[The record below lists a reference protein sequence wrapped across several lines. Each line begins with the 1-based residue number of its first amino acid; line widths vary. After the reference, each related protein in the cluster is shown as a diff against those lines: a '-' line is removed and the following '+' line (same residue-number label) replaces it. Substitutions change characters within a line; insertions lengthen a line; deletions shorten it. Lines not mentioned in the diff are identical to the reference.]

1 MLQII
6 AIAAGAAVA
15 GVLGIA
21 ATRSNVF
28 RVQRAATISAPPDT
42 VYPLIADFRRWA
54 DWSPWEKLEPGMTR
68 SYGGADSGTGATY
81 AWEGQKVGAG
91 RMEITETDAPARIDI
106 DLHFLKPW
114 EAHNKTV
121 FALDPTGGGTLV
133 TWTMEGPATFMTK
146 VMGVVM
152 NMEKRVGKDFDAG
165 LASMKRIA
173 EGTAEVGGASVH

>member
-1 MLQII
+1 MLQIN

-21 ATRSNVF
+21 ATRPNVF

-81 AWEGQKVGAG
+81 GQAYVPGTAWPRVSIMMSPGSRMGLVAG
-91 RMEITETDAPARIDI
+91 R
-106 DLHFLKPW
+106 
-114 EAHNKTV
+114 
-121 FALDPTGGGTLV
+121 
-133 TWTMEGPATFMTK
+133 
-146 VMGVVM
+146 
-152 NMEKRVGKDFDAG
+152 
-165 LASMKRIA
+165 S
-173 EGTAEVGGASVH
+173 